1 MMMRIL
7 YATDG
12 SAASLAVAEFLA
24 ALPLNGDSHIT
35 VLSVAGSGDRADA
48 ESAVEAARERLAR
61 AGAVVETEVRPGHAV
76 EQIVQAAEEHSAAL
90 LAVGSQ
96 GHSAIERLFV
106 GSVAERVAR
115 HAPCPVL
122 MVRPGARQPRTV
134 VLGLDGSEC
143 SAFAAEWLQRSPLF
157 PSAEIRLV
165 TVHPLATA
173 PTTVSGITLVAPLM
187 EELQSIEQQCHREAE
202 EWLDKTGERFSES
215 GWQVVKLLKR
225 GHPAAGLLEEA
236 EAASADLIV
245 VGSHGHSALDRFLLG
260 SVSEHVLRHAPCSVL
275 VAKKA
280 PAQAN

>member
-1 MMMRIL
+1 MQIL

-12 SAASLAVAEFLA
+12 SPAALAVAELLA
-24 ALPLNGDSHIT
+24 ALPLNGDCHIT
-35 VLSVAGSGDRADA
+35 VLSVADSDDRADA
-48 ESAVEAARERLAR
+48 EAAVEAARERLAHCQ
-61 AGAVVETEVRPGHAV
+61 AVVEMEVRPGQVV
-76 EQIVQAAEEHSAAL
+76 EQIVQAAEERSAAL

-122 MVRPGARQPRTV
+122 MVRPGAHEPQTV
-134 VLGLDGSEC
+134 VLGLDGSAC

-157 PSAEIRLV
+157 PAAEIRVV
-165 TVHPLATA
+165 TVLPLATA
-173 PTTVSGITLVAPLM
+173 PTTVSGITLVPPLM
-187 EELQSIEQQCHREAE
+187 EELQSIEQQSHRDAE
-202 EWLDKTGERFSES
+202 EWLDKTAERFSES
-215 GWQVVKLLKR
+215 GRQVVKLLKR

-236 EAASADLIV
+236 EEVRADLIV

-275 VAKKA
+275 VAKHA
-280 PAQAN
+280 PAQEI